1 MCKFNHTLKL
11 HQKNKKKCKF
21 NIFSLDK
28 VYNVK
33 YNVDIKF
40 TNQQQKGQKMKFG
53 YCRVSTEE
61 QNLDRQLKEMKVD
74 RLYCDKKSGKN
85 TDRPELQALLMN
97 LREGDQIEC
106 LSLDRL
112 SRNLK
117 DVINLIE
124 TINGKGCVIHFI
136 KEGFTFTPNKNDPF
150 QKLMLSMLGAINE
163 FYRTNQLEIQR
174 AGIQCAKEKGKYK
187 KPRRKKLNA
196 DQITEIKQALEQ
208 RISSISQLAKKFGIS
223 RVSLYKYIRQ

>member
-1 MCKFNHTLKL
+1 MLNL
-11 HQKNKKKCKF
+11 QNNKRK
-21 NIFSLDK
+21 DK
-28 VYNVK
+28 
-33 YNVDIKF
+33 
-40 TNQQQKGQKMKFG
+40 KMKMG
-53 YCRVSTEE
+53 YCRTSCQD
-61 QNLDRQLKEMKVD
+61 QNLDRQLKELEGKVD
-74 RLYCDKKSGKN
+74 RLYCDKKSGKD
-85 TDRPELQALLMN
+85 TDRPQLQAMLMN

-117 DVINLIE
+117 DVISLIE
-124 TINGKGCVIHFI
+124 TINEKGCIIHFI
-136 KEGFTFTPNKNDPF
+136 KEGFTFTPNKSDPF

-163 FYRTNQLEIQR
+163 FYRTNQLEVQR

-187 KPRRKKLNA
+187 KPRKKKLNA

-223 RVSLYKYIRQ
+223 RVSLYKYIKQ

>member
-1 MCKFNHTLKL
+1 L
-11 HQKNKKKCKF
+11 
-21 NIFSLDK
+21 LDK
-28 VYNVK
+28 LYNVK
-33 YNVDIKF
+33 YNVDVKF
-40 TNQQQKGQKMKFG
+40 TEQQQKGQKMKFG

-85 TDRPELQALLMN
+85 TDRPELQAMLMN
-97 LREGDQIEC
+97 IRPDDEIEV

-112 SRNLK
+112 SRSLK

-124 TINGKGCVIHFI
+124 EINSKGATIHFI
-136 KEGFTFTPNKNDPF
+136 KEGFTFTPDKKDPF

-187 KPRRKKLNA
+187 KPRKKKLGTE
-196 DQITEIKQALEQ
+196 QIQEIKDLLNQKVY
-208 RISSISQLAKKFGIS
+208 SISAIARKYNIS
-223 RVSLYKYIRQ
+223 RVSLYKYLKP

>member
-1 MCKFNHTLKL
+1 M
-11 HQKNKKKCKF
+11 
-21 NIFSLDK
+21 LDK
-28 VYNVK
+28 LYNVK
-33 YNVDIKF
+33 YNVDVKF
-40 TNQQQKGQKMKFG
+40 TEQQQKGQKMKFG

-85 TDRPELQALLMN
+85 TDRPELQAMLMN
-97 LREGDQIEC
+97 IRPDDEIEV

-112 SRNLK
+112 SRSLK

-124 TINGKGCVIHFI
+124 EINSKGATIHFI
-136 KEGFTFTPNKNDPF
+136 KEGFTFTPDKKDPF

-187 KPRRKKLNA
+187 KPRKKKLGTE
-196 DQITEIKQALEQ
+196 QIQEIKDLLNQKVY
-208 RISSISQLAKKFGIS
+208 SISAIARKYNIS
-223 RVSLYKYIRQ
+223 RVSLYKYLKP